1 MGTDFAIWRQAIL
14 ARTEQALETY
24 LPAVTEPPSQLHQ
37 AMRYAL
43 LGHGKRIRPLLCHAA
58 GLITGA
64 PSSVLDVAAAALEM
78 VHAYSLV
85 HDDLP
90 AMDND
95 DLRHGKPAVHIK
107 YGEATALLV
116 GDALQ
121 TQAFITLTQSPLE
134 LVQQA
139 ILVRELAAASGSQG
153 MAGGQM
159 IDLQSVGG
167 ELSLAA
173 LETMHRMKTGALL
186 SAAVRMGALCG
197 QNADAYKKALDDY
210 AAAIGLAFQV
220 VDDILDVSAN
230 SATLGKTAGKDSQN
244 GKPTYVSVLGLEAS
258 QRLVKQLHQQAQAAL
273 APLGKQ
279 ADWLAHLAD
288 LVIERAC

>member
-1 MGTDFAIWRQAIL
+1 MNFETWRQAIV
-14 ARTEQALETY
+14 ARTEQALDTY
-24 LPAVTEPPSQLHQ
+24 LPTVAQQPSRLHQ

-58 GLITGA
+58 GSITGA
-64 PSSVLDVAAAALEM
+64 SSATLDVAAAALEM
-78 VHAYSLV
+78 IHAYSLV

-95 DLRHGKPAVHIK
+95 DLRHGKPAVHIA

-121 TQAFITLTQSPLE
+121 AQAFITLTQNSLAGS
-134 LVQQA
+134 LQA
-139 ILVRELAAASGSQG
+139 LLVRELATASGSLG

-167 ELSLAA
+167 SLSLTA

-186 SAAVRMGALCG
+186 AAAVRMGAACG
-197 QNADAYKKALDDY
+197 QETGAVKQALDHY

-244 GKPTYVSVLGLEAS
+244 GKPTYVSVLGLDAS
-258 QRLVKQLHQQAQAAL
+258 QRLVSQLHQQAQVAL
-273 APLGKQ
+273 APLGEQ
-279 ADWLAHLAD
+279 AGWLARLAD
-288 LVIERAC
+288 LMVKRVC

>member
-24 LPAVTEPPSQLHQ
+24 LPAVTAPPSQLHQ

-121 TQAFITLTQSPLE
+121 TQAFMTLTQSPLE
-134 LVQQA
+134 FAQQA

-167 ELSLAA
+167 ELSPAA

-186 SAAVRMGALCG
+186 SAAVRIGALCG
-197 QNADAYKKALDDY
+197 QNADTCKKALDEY

-220 VDDILDVSAN
+220 VDDILDVSEN

-244 GKPTYVSVLGLEAS
+244 GKPTYVSVLGLDAS
-258 QRLVKQLHQQAQAAL
+258 QRLVKQLHRQAQVAL
-273 APLGKQ
+273 VPLGKQ
-279 ADWLAHLAD
+279 AHWLAHLAD
-288 LVIERAC
+288 LVIDRVC